1 MQELKDKLQ
10 IDTTYTKLY
19 RKKKEPEEMNHVKDN
34 IFLQKG
40 YNYQA
45 DVLHL
50 PTDSFGYSKLLIVL
64 DLADD
69 SFDIEK
75 MKDSEAPDLTLTA
88 YKRMLSRKIISIPK
102 ASMTTDGAS
111 SFKSVFKD
119 FLFDN
124 GVHHKT
130 TRAGRHKSMA
140 SIDNLCRQLGDLFN
154 GAMNA
159 QELKTKKPSKAWT
172 KHIDLVRIELNKFR
186 RKKLPDDI
194 TTYDY
199 PVFDPTKEET
209 TQTLKNYDIDM
220 KKLGISN
227 SDIKFKLIRQKYK
240 VGDLVNILLSEPEDI
255 LGKKQPTKNFRMG
268 DVRLSREKYRVKSV
282 VYFAGNPPYRY
293 LLDAL
298 ENASAKVKNRVKD
311 VSFQESEMRQV

>member
-88 YKRMLSRKIISIPK
+88 YKRMLSRK
-102 ASMTTDGAS
+102 
-111 SFKSVFKD
+111 
-119 FLFDN
+119 
-124 GVHHKT
+124 
-130 TRAGRHKSMA
+130 
-140 SIDNLCRQLGDLFN
+140 
-154 GAMNA
+154 
-159 QELKTKKPSKAWT
+159 
-172 KHIDLVRIELNKFR
+172 
-186 RKKLPDDI
+186 
-194 TTYDY
+194 
-199 PVFDPTKEET
+199 
-209 TQTLKNYDIDM
+209 
-220 KKLGISN
+220 
-227 SDIKFKLIRQKYK
+227 
-240 VGDLVNILLSEPEDI
+240 
-255 LGKKQPTKNFRMG
+255 
-268 DVRLSREKYRVKSV
+268 
-282 VYFAGNPPYRY
+282 
-293 LLDAL
+293 
-298 ENASAKVKNRVKD
+298 
-311 VSFQESEMRQV
+311 

>member
-1 MQELKDKLQ
+1 
-10 IDTTYTKLY
+10 
-19 RKKKEPEEMNHVKDN
+19 MNHVKDN

-88 YKRMLSRKIISIPK
+88 YTRMLSRKIIPIPK

-111 SFKSVFKD
+111 SFTSAFND

-130 TRAGRHKSMA
+130 TRAGRH
-140 SIDNLCRQLGDLFN
+140 
-154 GAMNA
+154 
-159 QELKTKKPSKAWT
+159 
-172 KHIDLVRIELNKFR
+172 
-186 RKKLPDDI
+186 
-194 TTYDY
+194 
-199 PVFDPTKEET
+199 
-209 TQTLKNYDIDM
+209 
-220 KKLGISN
+220 
-227 SDIKFKLIRQKYK
+227 
-240 VGDLVNILLSEPEDI
+240 
-255 LGKKQPTKNFRMG
+255 
-268 DVRLSREKYRVKSV
+268 
-282 VYFAGNPPYRY
+282 
-293 LLDAL
+293 
-298 ENASAKVKNRVKD
+298 
-311 VSFQESEMRQV
+311 

>member
-111 SFKSVFKD
+111 SFKSVFDD

-130 TRAGRHKSMA
+130 TRAGRHRQMQN
-140 SIDNLCRQLGDLFN
+140 IDNLCRQLGDLFN

-159 QELKTKKPSKAWT
+159 QEIKTGKTSKAWT
-172 KHIDLVRIELNKFR
+172 MSQRYHRVFHINPQAFPWFR
-186 RKKLPDDI
+186 C
-194 TTYDY
+194 
-199 PVFDPTKEET
+199 
-209 TQTLKNYDIDM
+209 
-220 KKLGISN
+220 
-227 SDIKFKLIRQKYK
+227 
-240 VGDLVNILLSEPEDI
+240 
-255 LGKKQPTKNFRMG
+255 
-268 DVRLSREKYRVKSV
+268 V
-282 VYFAGNPPYRY
+282 VP
-293 LLDAL
+293 L
-298 ENASAKVKNRVKD
+298 
-311 VSFQESEMRQV
+311 

>member
-1 MQELKDKLQ
+1 MQDIKDKLQ

-111 SFKSVFKD
+111 SFKSVFDD

-154 GAMNA
+154 GTMNT

-172 KHIDLVRIELNKFR
+172 KHIDLVRMELNKFR

-220 KKLGISN
+220 KKLGVSN
-227 SDIKFKLIRQKYK
+227 SDKTFKLIRQKYK
-240 VGDLVNILLSEPEDI
+240 FGDLVNILLSEPEDI

-293 LLDAL
+293 ILEALDG
-298 ENASAKVKNRVKD
+298 ASGRTKNRIKD